1 MFFKPLTL
9 LFMVLFFLIVFFLF
23 ILIQIN
29 LIALAFAKI
38 GISPQRI
45 FAVIAAVLLGSFI
58 NIPVKKIPQKNV
70 ITEKWVSFFGFRHAI
85 PERKKQETVLAVNV
99 GGAVIPT
106 AFSIYLLQKTDLWVQ
121 GLGATAVMTLVTY
134 FLARPIRGV
143 GIAMPAFLPP
153 ILAAILSVFLAY
165 DQAPSLAYICGTLGT
180 LIGADILNLGKIKD
194 LGAPVASIGGA
205 GTFDGIF
212 LTGIM
217 AVVLSVIIT

>member
-1 MFFKPLTL
+1 MFFKPLTA
-9 LFMVLFFLIVFFLF
+9 LFMVLFFIAAFLLF

-29 LIALAFAKI
+29 VIALAFVKV
-38 GISPQRI
+38 GIPAHHVFFVI
-45 FAVIAAVLLGSFI
+45 FAVLLGSFI
-58 NIPVKKIPQKNV
+58 NIPVKRIPQAHV
-70 ITEKWVSFFGFRHAI
+70 STDHWVSFFGFRHFI
-85 PERKKQETVLAVNV
+85 PVRRKRETVLAVNV

-106 AFSIYLLQKTDLWVQ
+106 VFSIYLLDKTGLWLQ
-121 GLGATAVMTLVTY
+121 GLGATAVMTVLTY

-143 GIAMPAFLPP
+143 GIAMPAFIPP
-153 ILAAILSVFLAY
+153 LMAAILSTIVAY
-165 DQAPSLAYICGTLGT
+165 DYAPSVAYISGTLGT

-217 AVVLSVIIT
+217 AVVLSLILT